1 LPPVLVGV
9 VVAPGLAQE
18 VASRIADDVTD
29 ELRSRFEGV
38 DWQTAFVVDR
48 LVIPPATVSEILDAA
63 RRRLL
68 DGGWDVAMVVTD
80 LPLRRAGRPVAS
92 QASPAHGVAIVSL
105 PALGAIKLSHR
116 LQQTMLDAAADLIGE
131 GWDETEMGGREGRR
145 RRWEEQVLR
154 ELAMDTVERP
164 GHLRLTFVP
173 AVLAGNIRLL
183 AGMVRA
189 NRPWRFTVR
198 LYGALVAALAAG
210 AFGVISSD
218 VWRLAAAMGWQRL
231 AALGFLSVSATI
243 IAIITA
249 HGLWERAADSRVRE
263 QVILFN
269 FASAATV
276 AIGILSMYLALFG
289 IVLAACG
296 LVIPAGVMQR
306 SVGATVTVPD
316 YVDLAW
322 LIASFATVA
331 GGLGVALQSHDAVR
345 EAAYAQPVD

>member
-1 LPPVLVGV
+1 MF
-9 VVAPGLAQE
+9 
-18 VASRIADDVTD
+18 I
-29 ELRSRFEGV
+29 
-38 DWQTAFVVDR
+38 
-48 LVIPPATVSEILDAA
+48 
-63 RRRLL
+63 
-68 DGGWDVAMVVTD
+68 
-80 LPLRRAGRPVAS
+80 
-92 QASPAHGVAIVSL
+92 
-105 PALGAIKLSHR
+105 
-116 LQQTMLDAAADLIGE
+116 
-131 GWDETEMGGREGRR
+131 
-145 RRWEEQVLR
+145 
-154 ELAMDTVERP
+154 
-164 GHLRLTFVP
+164 P
-173 AVLAGNIRLL
+173 AVLTGNIRLL

-198 LYGALVAALAAG
+198 LYGAVVAALAAG

-218 VWRLAAAMGWQRL
+218 VWRLAAAMGWWRL
-231 AALGFLSVSATI
+231 ATLGFLSVSATI

-249 HGLWERAADSRVRE
+249 HGLWERAADARVRE

-269 FASAATV
+269 VASAATV

>member
-1 LPPVLVGV
+1 
-9 VVAPGLAQE
+9 
-18 VASRIADDVTD
+18 
-29 ELRSRFEGV
+29 
-38 DWQTAFVVDR
+38 
-48 LVIPPATVSEILDAA
+48 
-63 RRRLL
+63 
-68 DGGWDVAMVVTD
+68 MVVTD
-80 LPLRRAGRPVAS
+80 LPLRRSGRPVAS

-131 GWDETEMGGREGRR
+131 GWDENRKGGRAGRR

-164 GHLRLTFVP
+164 GRLRLMFVP
-173 AVLAGNIRLL
+173 AVLTGNIRLL

-198 LYGALVAALAAG
+198 LYGAVVAALAAG

-218 VWRLAAAMGWQRL
+218 VWRLAAAMGWWRL
-231 AALGFLSVSATI
+231 ATLGFLSVSATI

-249 HGLWERAADSRVRE
+249 HGLWERAADARVRE

-269 FASAATV
+269 VASGATV
-276 AIGILSMYLALFG
+276 AIGILSMYLAVFG

-296 LVIPAGVMQR
+296 LVIPASVMQR

-316 YVDLAW
+316 YVDLAC

-331 GGLGVALQSHDAVR
+331 GGLGAALQSHDAVR
-345 EAAYAQPVD
+345 EAAYAQSVDD